1 MTACH
6 LFLLAIRWRLL
17 GAGVAALA
25 AATVFALALAVGA
38 PAAGP
43 GAKLGIWA
51 APEPEIVYLPRREAQ
66 QLLAQQ
72 QALDLVYSP
81 EGQTDM
87 WIRIAEAID
96 KDAVNNPALPPVSDA
111 IKDEAAKAQSGTHS
125 QKPALHSEYD
135 EALTYENSFQS
146 KTWSAKCR
154 RITTMARPLGL
165 TDFQL
170 ASKLSSWAGGGSPS
184 SRWSN
189 DEAIPSVEHVIA
201 FSCAE

>member
-1 MTACH
+1 MFFGEQRLEQGLAAFDRLPILSAMT
-6 LFLLAIRWRLL
+6 IRWWRL

-25 AATVFALALAVGA
+25 AANVFAMALALGA

-51 APEPEIVYLPRREAQ
+51 VPEPEIVYLPQREAQ

-72 QALDLVYSP
+72 QALGLVYSP

-125 QKPALHSEYD
+125 QK
-135 EALTYENSFQS
+135 
-146 KTWSAKCR
+146 
-154 RITTMARPLGL
+154 
-165 TDFQL
+165 
-170 ASKLSSWAGGGSPS
+170 S
-184 SRWSN
+184 SR
-189 DEAIPSVEHVIA
+189 
-201 FSCAE
+201 